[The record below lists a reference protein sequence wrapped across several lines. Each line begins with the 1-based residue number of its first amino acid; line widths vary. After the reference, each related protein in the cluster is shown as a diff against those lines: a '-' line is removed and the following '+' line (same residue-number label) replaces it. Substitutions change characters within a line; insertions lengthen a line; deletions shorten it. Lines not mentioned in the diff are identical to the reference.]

1 MGDEMKDPG
10 SAAVNGR
17 RVCAVAA
24 VFAAF
29 LLLALGRAWY
39 IAVPGREK
47 HIAVGEEMARR
58 DVTIPASRG
67 SIVSGDGVV
76 LAWSEHFYDLVSI
89 APKRVP
95 LTSEETAAL
104 KTVLS
109 DTDTRGR
116 IIKRNLT
123 PGEVM
128 GLEELIRSGVRVRIV
143 ARNERIVID
152 SPEIRR
158 RVGQVR
164 VGPGGVRGVSGWEKE
179 FDGELS
185 GSPGRINVMLDRNRN
200 WIRSSVK
207 VLKPMTGGK
216 DVKLKYSLR
225 ELEKGGTE
233 ALDVR

>member
-1 MGDEMKDPG
+1 MGDEVKNSGD
-10 SAAVNGR
+10 AVIR
-17 RVCAVAA
+17 RRACAVGA
-24 VFAAF
+24 VFSAF

-39 IAVPGREK
+39 IAVPGRGK
-47 HIAVGEEMARR
+47 YIAVGEEMARR

-67 SIVSGDGVV
+67 SIISADGVA

-95 LTSEETAAL
+95 LTGDEVAAL
-104 KTVLS
+104 KKVLP
-109 DTDTRGR
+109 DMETDDK

-123 PGEVM
+123 PGEVVS
-128 GLEELIRSGVRVRIV
+128 LEELIRSGVRVRIV

-164 VGPGGVRGVSGWEKE
+164 VEAGGIRGISGWEKE

-185 GSPGRINVMLDRNRN
+185 GSPGRMNVMLDRNRN

-207 VLKPMTGGK
+207 VIKPMTGGK
-216 DVKLKYSLR
+216 DVRLKYPLR
-225 ELEKGGTE
+225 ELEKGKTE
-233 ALDVR
+233 VSDAR

>member
-1 MGDEMKDPG
+1 MGDEPKNNG
-10 SAAVNGR
+10 GAVSGR
-17 RVCAVAA
+17 RVCVVAA

-39 IAVPGREK
+39 VAVPGRGK
-47 HIAVGEEMARR
+47 YIAVGEEMARR

-67 SIVSGDGVV
+67 SIISADGVV

-95 LTSEETAAL
+95 LTGEEVSAL
-104 KTVLS
+104 KKVLH
-109 DTDTRGR
+109 DMDANGK

-128 GLEELIRSGVRVRIV
+128 SLEELIRSGVRVRIV
-143 ARNERIVID
+143 VRNERIVID

-164 VGPGGVRGVSGWEKE
+164 GGAGGPRGVSGWEKE

-185 GSPGRINVMLDRNRN
+185 GSPGRVNVMLDRNRN

-207 VLKPMTGGK
+207 VLKPMTKGK
-216 DVKLKYSLR
+216 NVKLKFTLG
-225 ELEKGGTE
+225 ELEKCETG
-233 ALDVR
+233 APDVK